1 MGALGD
7 DFAQCFNVSGA
18 LLEHLVPYLF
28 CVTWRSLAWHTAVE

>member
-7 DFAQCFNVSGA
+7 DFAQRFNVSGA

-28 CVTWRSLAWHTAVE
+28 MEVPSMAYCSGIM